1 MLLVVVA
8 DGQWES
14 INGMDDMAGCV
25 RRPVG
30 GASSNVGYKI
40 ILSGSWLA
48 IAIAVAVCVSYCIRF
63 MVADGGFDGW

>member
-14 INGMDDMAGCV
+14 INGMEDMAGCE

-30 GASSNVGYKI
+30 GASSNVGHNII
-40 ILSGSWLA
+40 ILSGSWL
-48 IAIAVAVCVSYCIRF
+48 AIAVAVCVSYCIRF